1 MPEDNKFFPRLKTLP
16 NIPARSCV
24 RPFLC
29 HLGPIVREF
38 LIVTFDDK
46 FILLNFSYLA
56 IKESPSD
63 NVTQCG
69 VTFSLNN
76 IFFLY
81 ISSISMPLTSKQ
93 LFIATPPN

>member
-29 HLGPIVREF
+29 HLGPIVPEF
-38 LIVTFDDK
+38 LNVTFDDK
-46 FILLNFSYLA
+46 FILLNFSYLT
-56 IKESPSD
+56 IKDRPSD
-63 NVTQCG
+63 NVTHCG

-81 ISSISMPLTSKQ
+81 ISSISMPLTSKH